1 MGRVVFVNATVFDG
15 ADVLTGKSTVVV
27 EGERIGEVTGG
38 HVAARP
44 GDQVFDLQGRTL
56 MPGMIEC
63 HFHPDYRG
71 FNINGAPMYIE
82 TRPGVLMATTVASG
96 HALLAT
102 GFTGYVGAG
111 CANGDDQSLK
121 AAVESGIVMGPRVR
135 CSSGHFELGK
145 SVESSVAAVNEQID
159 AGAEIIKI
167 FTTGGHGTPA
177 FLNQDIHIDPA
188 EIAAVCQAAKAR
200 GAAVRAHCVYRDP
213 IIEAI
218 ESGITL
224 IDHGDEADET
234 CLRLMAQRGVFWV
247 PSAMENK
254 VMTVGGP
261 DVVEPVLKIEAVD
274 HLARIAKNLPIA
286 IDLGVKIL
294 LGDDFG
300 IELMPHEP
308 GSYGRELT
316 LYANELGCGARN
328 VLTWATRNGAE
339 LLGLPGEAGTIAQG
353 AFADIVVTNTD
364 PLRDITIFETPRTG
378 LAAVMKGGEFF
389 RHPDRELALTAA

>member
-1 MGRVVFVNATVFDG
+1 MGRVIFVNASVFDG
-15 ADVLTGKSTVVV
+15 LDVLAGQPTVVV
-27 EGERIGEVTGG
+27 EDERIAEVTGG

-44 GDQVFDLQGRTL
+44 GDEVFDLQGRTV

-82 TRPGVLMATTVASG
+82 KRPGVLMATTVASG

-121 AAVESGIVMGPRVR
+121 ASVEDGIVMGPRVR
-135 CSSGHFELGK
+135 CSSAHFELGR
-145 SVESSVAAVNEQID
+145 SIESSVTSVNEQID

-188 EIAAVCQAAKAR
+188 EIAAICQAAKER

-218 ESGITL
+218 EAGITL

-234 CLRLMAQRGVFWV
+234 CLEMMASHGVFWV

-261 DVVEPVLKIEAVD
+261 DVVEPTLRDEAED
-274 HLARIAKNLPIA
+274 HLARIARNLPIA
-286 IDLGVKIL
+286 IGLGVKIL

-308 GSYGRELT
+308 GSYGHEIT
-316 LYANELGCGARN
+316 LYANELGCGAKN

-339 LLGLPGEAGTIAQG
+339 LLGLRGEAGTIAPG
-353 AFADIVVTNTD
+353 AYADIVVTNTD
-364 PLRDITIFETPRTG
+364 PLADITIFERPATG

-389 RHPDRELALTAA
+389 RRPARELVLTAV

>member
-1 MGRVVFVNATVFDG
+1 MGRVVFTNARIFDG
-15 ADVLTGKSTVVV
+15 LDMLADKSTVVV
-27 EGERIGEVTGG
+27 ESDRITEVTGG
-38 HVAARP
+38 HVAEQS
-44 GDQVFDLQGRTL
+44 GDKTYDLGGRTL
-56 MPGMIEC
+56 MPGMVEC

-71 FNINGAPMYIE
+71 FNINGAPMYAE
-82 TRPGVLMATTVASG
+82 TRPGVLMATAVASG

-121 AAVESGIVMGPRVR
+121 ASVEAGIVMGPRVR
-135 CSSGHFELGK
+135 CGSGHIELGT
-145 SVESSVAAVNEQID
+145 SIESSVASVNEQID
-159 AGAEIIKI
+159 KGAEIIKT
-167 FTTGGHGTPA
+167 FLTGGHGTPA
-177 FLNQDIHIDPA
+177 FLDREIHIDPA
-188 EIAAVCQAAKAR
+188 EVAAVCQAAKTR
-200 GAAVRAHCVYRDP
+200 GVTVRAHCVYRDA

-218 ESGITL
+218 QSGIAL

-234 CLRLMAQRGVFWV
+234 CLQMMASHGVFWV

-254 VMTVGGP
+254 VMTIYGP
-261 DVVEPVLKIEAVD
+261 EFVEPGLKIEAEE

-308 GSYGRELT
+308 GSYGREIT
-316 LYANELGCGARN
+316 LYANELGCGAKN

-339 LLGLPGEAGTIAQG
+339 LLGLPGEAGTIAKG

-364 PLRDITIFETPRTG
+364 PLEDITIFERPETEI
-378 LAAVMKGGEFF
+378 AAVMKGGEFF
-389 RHPDRELALTAA
+389 KQPARELTLAAA